1 MQSWCRNRT
10 ARNSCPAPSCRG
22 ACLDLVVRTSD
33 DSSREVSS
41 AFQGLL
47 VVLSLNQL
55 EAHEGRDL
63 STKYLLLVLPAP
75 QFSSVAQSCPALCD
89 PMDCSM
95 PGFPVHHQL
104 LELAQTHAHRV
115 GDAISHLLLCRPL
128 LLLPSLFPS
137 IRVFSNESVLRVRW
151 PKDWSFRI
159 SPSNECSGLISFRI
173 DWFDLPV
180 VQRTLKNLL

>member
-41 AFQGLL
+41 VFQGLL

-89 PMDCSM
+89 PVDCSM

-115 GDAISHLLLCRPL
+115 GDAIQPSHPL
-128 LLLPSLFPS
+128 S
-137 IRVFSNESVLRVRW
+137 
-151 PKDWSFRI
+151 
-159 SPSNECSGLISFRI
+159 SPSPPAFNLSQHRGLFQSVSSSHQVARVLEFQLQHQSF
-173 DWFDLPV
+173 
-180 VQRTLKNLL
+180 Q

>member
-41 AFQGLL
+41 VFQGLL

-115 GDAISHLLLCRPL
+115 GDAIQPSHPLSTPSLPACNLSQHQGLWRWCGEKGTLLHSWWMQIGPL
-128 LLLPSLFPS
+128 LSLL
-137 IRVFSNESVLRVRW
+137 W
-151 PKDWSFRI
+151 
-159 SPSNECSGLISFRI
+159 
-173 DWFDLPV
+173 
-180 VQRTLKNLL
+180 RTV